1 MIIRTRFAPSPTGY
15 LHVGGLRTA
24 LYSYLLAKQGGGQF
38 ILRIEDTD
46 QKRFVEGG
54 IENIIRSLQWAG
66 IKVDEGVELDPSGKI
81 VEIGNKGPY
90 VQSKRLDLYS
100 KHAQQLLD
108 SDQAYYCFCTSER
121 LESVREYQQK
131 NKLPTGYDGFCR
143 NLSKEEVVEKLAA
156 NLSHVV
162 RMKMPKSG
170 ETVFTDLIRGEV
182 SFKNELIDDQVI
194 IKSDGFPTY
203 HFAVV
208 IDDHFMEITHVVR
221 GEEWISS
228 TTKHIQLFKYFGWEV
243 PNIAHLPLLLN
254 PDKSKLS
261 KRQGDVA
268 VEDYAKK
275 GYLPEAMVNFVAMLG
290 WNPGTEQEL
299 YSMEELIKEFKI
311 EKINKS
317 GAVFKLEKL
326 DWYNQQYLR
335 TMPIKELTDLALPWL
350 VDAGLIP
357 ESMIGKDKVMNYLNW
372 LEKVIEL
379 EKERVTTL
387 ADLPE
392 SLKFIFVLPVY
403 DGKIL
408 VWKKSNIE
416 EVKNILPKL
425 ANFLNTISVQDWQ
438 AEKLQILVGEWIA
451 SNNFANG
458 SVLWPLRVSLS
469 GQQNSPGPFEIAE
482 VLGKE
487 ESLRRLKIALAKI

>member
-1 MIIRTRFAPSPTGY
+1 
-15 LHVGGLRTA
+15 
-24 LYSYLLAKQGGGQF
+24 
-38 ILRIEDTD
+38 
-46 QKRFVEGG
+46 
-54 IENIIRSLQWAG
+54 
-66 IKVDEGVELDPSGKI
+66 
-81 VEIGNKGPY
+81 
-90 VQSKRLDLYS
+90 
-100 KHAQQLLD
+100 
-108 SDQAYYCFCTSER
+108 
-121 LESVREYQQK
+121 
-131 NKLPTGYDGFCR
+131 
-143 NLSKEEVVEKLAA
+143 
-156 NLSHVV
+156 
-162 RMKMPKSG
+162 
-170 ETVFTDLIRGEV
+170 
-182 SFKNELIDDQVI
+182 
-194 IKSDGFPTY
+194 
-203 HFAVV
+203 
-208 IDDHFMEITHVVR
+208 
-221 GEEWISS
+221 
-228 TTKHIQLFKYFGWEV
+228 
-243 PNIAHLPLLLN
+243 
-254 PDKSKLS
+254 
-261 KRQGDVA
+261 
-268 VEDYAKK
+268 
-275 GYLPEAMVNFVAMLG
+275 
-290 WNPGTEQEL
+290 
-299 YSMEELIKEFKI
+299 MEELIKEFKI

-317 GAVFKLEKL
+317 GAVFNLEKL